1 MQQRHPVYQNPATNA
16 VQMSPD
22 TDIKKTFE
30 FKCLQSVNFVHMDTN
45 IMDVCRA

>member
-1 MQQRHPVYQNPATNA
+1 MGEDAATDP